1 MSPAGPTNITIMKR
15 DILSGNNQN
24 DSIPSFERRQ
34 QGIHPGKGQEI
45 LTWSILLFSMG
56 LTVAAVGIKSAAG
69 LIFLTGLNLIF
80 GLLLRVNFSALAR
93 ELKFFFFQTG
103 LLLFLYLL
111 RFGYPDGVWPAVQV
125 SWRICLAFVPG
136 TMVFKSLSFER
147 ISGTLNR
154 LLPRTT
160 VFVLVTSIRFIP
172 LLKREFSSIYEAQI
186 LRGARIR
193 KKDLMNPKSWSD
205 FIHCLLVPCI
215 VQGMKISGEIA
226 LAARIRGL
234 GKRKGR

>member
-1 MSPAGPTNITIMKR
+1 MS
-15 DILSGNNQN
+15 DNNRH
-24 DSIPSFERRQ
+24 DSAPSFESGQ
-34 QGIHPGKGQEI
+34 QEIHPKKGREI
-45 LTWSILLFSMG
+45 LTWLILIFSMS
-56 LTVAAVGIKSAAG
+56 LTVAAVGVKSAAG
-69 LIFLTGLNLIF
+69 LICLTGLNLIF
-80 GLLLRVNFSALAR
+80 GLFLRVNFSSLVR
-93 ELKFFFFQTG
+93 ELKFFVFQTG
-103 LLLFLYLL
+103 LLVFLYLL
-111 RFGYPDGVWPAVQV
+111 RFGYPDGIWPAVQV

-154 LLPRTT
+154 ILPRTT

-172 LLKREFSSIYEAQI
+172 LLKKEFSHIYEAQT

-193 KKDLMNPKSWSD
+193 KKDLMNPKSWPD
-205 FIHCLLVPCI
+205 FVHCLLVPCI

-234 GKRKGR
+234 GKRRHR